1 MRKPTYN
8 VYVTQETQPDENG
21 EKKYVLDESRCGLR
35 TQRQVGAEHHDH
47 ARYFRFRQAGTPRT

>member
-21 EKKYVLDESRCGLR
+21 EKNTYWTKVGAAF
-35 TQRQVGAEHHDH
+35 TQRQAGAEHHDH

>member
-21 EKKYVLDESRCGLR
+21 EKIRTGRKSVRPSHTTASR
-35 TQRQVGAEHHDH
+35 V
-47 ARYFRFRQAGTPRT
+47 